1 MRKLIIPLL
10 ALIIFIGESVLANVF
25 SGYLYGGTS
34 FLIPRMTVIFIA
46 FLTIYGSRKT
56 AFMYA
61 FILGLL
67 YDVAYTEILGVYT
80 FAFPVAAYVI
90 SKIMKILQS
99 NLLISG
105 LITLLFIA
113 VIEAAVYQLNIL
125 LGFTSV
131 DFRDF
136 SMLRLVPTLLLNLV
150 FIVITAYPLRRTIE
164 SLRVDSEGE

>member
-46 FLTIYGSRKT
+46 FLIIYGSRKT
-56 AFMYA
+56 ALMYA

-80 FAFPVAAYVI
+80 FAFPVAAYLI

-105 LITLLFIA
+105 LVTLLFIA
-113 VIEAAVYQLNIL
+113 VIETAVYQLNIL

-131 DFRDF
+131 DYRDF

-164 SLRVDSEGE
+164 SLRVESEGE